1 MSFWGSHP
9 AAWQLSCSLTYSHI
23 STNHSQRN
31 GELYLLVVVIWK
43 YFWLHMAQQ
52 IYKLLINLNQI
63 VHYWNNPYCR
73 TVCGYCQ
80 TTTKFKFYLN
90 RERFKILKKETS
102 EPELYL
108 DESFL
113 AALIQMQWRLWGFF
127 IKYLEPF
134 SIQIKFEFSCS
145 LTVSTHTLFYN
156 MDYFSNEQFDSD

>member
-80 TTTKFKFYLN
+80 TTTKFKHYLN
-90 RERFKILKKETS
+90 WEWFKILNKETS
-102 EPELYL
+102 EPSLHLAESPQKARRQIPFGFASGYL
-108 DESFL
+108 TPSFL
-113 AALIQMQWRLWGFF
+113 GALSQIQFRLWGF
-127 IKYLEPF
+127 
-134 SIQIKFEFSCS
+134 
-145 LTVSTHTLFYN
+145 YN
-156 MDYFSNEQFDSD
+156 WKHLIALSHYWHLH